1 MIHPTL
7 HRVLSQFDEPCAI
20 IGSAARDVES
30 ANDIDVLFLLD
41 DIGWRGLVGRM
52 RLKYNGWNHPTDGYH
67 VRRANW
73 TLPGVGKP
81 IQLIT
86 MSHLKEFSDYPFC
99 CVLRDGTILNEGKY
113 FKKEPRGQGHSCGVR
128 GGGE

>member
-1 MIHPTL
+1 MHPAL
-7 HRVLSQFDEPCAI
+7 HRVMSQFDEPCAI
-20 IGSAARDVES
+20 IGSAARDYDS
-30 ANDIDVLFLLD
+30 AHDIDVLFLLD
-41 DIGWRGLVGRM
+41 TIGWKGLVGRM
-52 RLKYNGWNHPTDGYH
+52 RLKYNGWDHPTDGYH

-73 TLPGVGKP
+73 TLPGISKP

-99 CVLRDGTILNEGKY
+99 CILQDGTVLNDGRY
-113 FKKEPRGQGHSCGVR
+113 YQKEPRGQRHPGEFR